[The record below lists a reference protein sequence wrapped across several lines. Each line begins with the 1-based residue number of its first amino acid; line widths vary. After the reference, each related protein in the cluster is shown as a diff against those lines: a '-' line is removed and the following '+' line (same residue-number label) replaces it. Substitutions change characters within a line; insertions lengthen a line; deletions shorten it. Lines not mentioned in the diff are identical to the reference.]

1 MLRINLRA
9 ILQAELKIPHVE
21 LPRFDANDT
30 RPLTRVAVAIVERTV
45 DGEYQVLFAQR
56 PVGKAYAGYW
66 EFPGG
71 KIEAGESVIDAL
83 IREIDEELGLH
94 IKSATL
100 WRSERFSY
108 EHAHVELNF
117 CRSSDWSGE
126 PHGREGQAF
135 AWQSPDAISLSPLLP
150 ALHAAKSGVL
160 AGLRGKV

>member
-1 MLRINLRA
+1 MSSD
-9 ILQAELKIPHVE
+9 IPK
-21 LPRFDANDT
+21 FDANDA
-30 RPLTRVAVAIVERTV
+30 RALTRVAVAIIERTV

-56 PVGKAYAGYW
+56 PIGKAYAGYW

-71 KIEAGESVIDAL
+71 KIEGNESVTEAL
-83 IREIDEELGLH
+83 IREIDEELG
-94 IKSATL
+94 IRVASAVL

-135 AWQSPDAISLSPLLP
+135 AWQSPNAINLAPLLP
-150 ALHAAKSGVL
+150 ALHAPESGVL
-160 AGLRGKV
+160 SGLRDACLPSAFS

>member
-1 MLRINLRA
+1 M
-9 ILQAELKIPHVE
+9 PPVE
-21 LPRFDANDT
+21 MPRFDANDT
-30 RPLTRVAVAIVERTV
+30 RPLTRVAVAIIERTV

-83 IREIDEELGLH
+83 IREIDEELGLR
-94 IKSATL
+94 INTAAL

-126 PHGREGQAF
+126 PQGREGQAF
-135 AWQSPDAISLSPLLP
+135 AWQSPDAISVSPLLP
-150 ALHAAKSGVL
+150 ALHAAESGVL
-160 AGLRGKV
+160 TGLRHKI

>member
-1 MLRINLRA
+1 MSSD
-9 ILQAELKIPHVE
+9 IPK
-21 LPRFDANDT
+21 FDANDT
-30 RPLTRVAVAIVERTV
+30 RPLTRVAVAIIERIV

-71 KIEAGESVIDAL
+71 KVEANETVIEAL
-83 IREIDEELGLH
+83 IREIDEELGIH
-94 IKSATL
+94 IASATL

-117 CRSSDWSGE
+117 CRSGDWFGE

-135 AWQSPDAISLSPLLP
+135 AWQAPNAISLAPLLP
-150 ALHAAKSGVL
+150 ALHAPESGVL
-160 AGLRGKV
+160 AGLRAPRQPSAFC

>member
-1 MLRINLRA
+1 MS
-9 ILQAELKIPHVE
+9 PVE
-21 LPRFDANDT
+21 VPRFDANDT
-30 RPLTRVAVAIVERTV
+30 RPLTRVAVAIIERTLN
-45 DGEYQVLFAQR
+45 DEYQVLFAQR

-83 IREIDEELGLH
+83 IREIDEELGLR
-94 IKSATL
+94 INSATL

-117 CRSSDWSGE
+117 CRSSDWLGK

-135 AWQSPDAISLSPLLP
+135 AWQSPDAILVSPLLP
-150 ALHAAKSGVL
+150 ALHAAESGVL
-160 AGLRGKV
+160 SGLRCKI

>member
-1 MLRINLRA
+1 MNND
-9 ILQAELKIPHVE
+9 IPKY
-21 LPRFDANDT
+21 DADDM
-30 RPLTRVAVAIVERTV
+30 RPLTRVAVAIIERVV

-71 KIEAGESVIDAL
+71 KIESNETVIEAL
-83 IREIDEELGLH
+83 IREIDEELGVH
-94 IKSATL
+94 IASATL

-126 PHGREGQAF
+126 PHGREAQAF
-135 AWQSPDAISLSPLLP
+135 AWQPPNAISLAPLLP
-150 ALHAAKSGVL
+150 ALHAPESGVL
-160 AGLRGKV
+160 AGLGAWR